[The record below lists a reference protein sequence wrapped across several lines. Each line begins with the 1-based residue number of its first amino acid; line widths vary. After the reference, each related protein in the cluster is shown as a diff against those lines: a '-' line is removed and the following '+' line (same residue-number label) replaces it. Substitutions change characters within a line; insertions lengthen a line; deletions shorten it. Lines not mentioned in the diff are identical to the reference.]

1 MLQLN
6 WFVFA
11 CVNGVGEGVD
21 GVVCPCPPV
30 HNFIVPLHH
39 LFALLLQN
47 EAPRLSATVYR
58 SSFYVFSTGTYA
70 GILKYKR
77 NCRLVLGNLAGVMDY
92 EESNH
97 EHNEQCYLYMPF
109 LEFLL
114 FYRIVT
120 VDRNIRFF

>member
-11 CVNGVGEGVD
+11 CVYGVGEGVD
-21 GVVCPCPPV
+21 GFVCPCPPV
-30 HNFIVPLHH
+30 HNFIVTPHH
-39 LFALLLQN
+39 LFALLFLN
-47 EAPRLSATVYR
+47 EAPRLSATVQCIEAL
-58 SSFYVFSTGTYA
+58 SVFSTGSYA

-120 VDRNIRFF
+120 VDRNIR